1 MGHWELVEYYCA
13 SHLGQLIQHP
23 EHQAASVT
31 DRVWLDIAL
40 KVRRDRK

>member
-1 MGHWELVEYYCA
+1 MGYWELDEYYA

-31 DRVWLDIAL
+31 DRVWLDITL